1 MARSN
6 SQCQDRRLCHALVC
20 ARSLLKVGRIF
31 HFFVYAG
38 CFLYT
43 AHNSVDNCLLVVL
56 GDKLVTERDVLG
68 LGVLLAQASLDLLL
82 PLVVLGLA
90 LYAVSGR
97 SSWSSVRARRST
109 AVCERRQM
117 FGTLVV
123 RTCVRGSSTY
133 SEVEHARLLGLA
145 EVLALGNLSVG
156 VQL

>member
-1 MARSN
+1 MS
-6 SQCQDRRLCHALVC
+6 S
-20 ARSLLKVGRIF
+20 STSF
-31 HFFVYAG
+31 HNGA
-38 CFLYT
+38 
-43 AHNSVDNCLLVVL
+43 SMRLVVVL
-56 GDKLVTERDVLG
+56 LEQLVAESDVLG
-68 LGVLLAQASLDLLL
+68 LGVLLAQASIDLLL

-109 AVCERRQM
+109 AVGERRQM

>member
-1 MARSN
+1 MVRSS
-6 SQCQDRRLCHALVC
+6 SQFQDQRLCHALVC

-56 GDKLVTERDVLG
+56 GDKLVTERD
-68 LGVLLAQASLDLLL
+68 
-82 PLVVLGLA
+82 VLGLA

>member
-1 MARSN
+1 MLARGI
-6 SQCQDRRLCHALVC
+6 CR
-20 ARSLLKVGRIF
+20 
-31 HFFVYAG
+31 

-43 AHNSVDNCLLVVL
+43 AHNSIDKCLVVVL
-56 GDKLVTERDVLG
+56 GDKLLAERDVLG
-68 LGVLLAQASLDLLL
+68 LGVLLAQASVDLLL
-82 PLVVLGLA
+82 PLLVLGLA

-97 SSWSSVRARRST
+97 SSRSFVRARRST
-109 AVCERRQM
+109 AVCDRRQM

-123 RTCVRGSSTY
+123 RGGGCGLSTY